1 VRYLVLGAID
11 GIITAGTLSASLILR
26 GGAVDMQLALSL
38 SVLVASINALT
49 VFVAEFSHQMKE
61 VRKLAYKLSLREE
74 RVGWTLIHS
83 RALYATLRSALSNF
97 TASFLGAASVLI
109 PACYAPHA
117 ALLAIAAAVVAASY
131 LLAGGSWAE
140 FLEFAAMASLA
151 IALGL
156 LIGLAFPVIT

>member
-26 GGAVDMQLALSL
+26 GGAIDIQLVISL
-38 SVLVASINALT
+38 AVVVASINALT
-49 VFVAEFSHQMKE
+49 VFVAEFSHQMRE
-61 VRKLAYKLSLREE
+61 VRELAYKLSLKEE
-74 RVGWTLIHS
+74 RIGWTLIHS

-97 TASFLGAASVLI
+97 GASFLGAISVLV
-109 PACYAPHA
+109 PAYYAPHA
-117 ALLAIAAAVVAASY
+117 ALLAVAAAVVATSY
-131 LLAGGSWAE
+131 LLAGESWAE
-140 FLEFAAMASLA
+140 FLEFAAMVSLA